1 LPEQSRLARSEIIMF
16 PASVRVAALCIVLT
30 ALVKVSAAPEPDKFQ
45 RESERAIEL
54 VRQLADRSFDIREEA
69 TKQLLQIGRPAKP
82 ALLDGL
88 NATDLEVQTR
98 CERIL
103 ATVLEDDFKARLD
116 AFVAD
121 RDGKQQHELPGL
133 KRWQKLIGDDAG
145 ARELYADMARAHGRL
160 LEEADLSPQKAGD
173 KLAGECQNLFQR
185 VYVPNAAAR
194 KQISLADVLAML
206 FISADPNVPVSD
218 VARQQTANLLYQPA
232 FSTAVRNGPRADQV
246 RKVFGAWVT
255 EAKGPA
261 AQQAMNMALQY
272 NLKEGLDIARKLLDQ
287 KEYAGGMA
295 VVAVGKLGTR
305 EDVSLLEPLL
315 SNNAVL
321 LNVNFNN
328 KPGTTEVRDVALGMM
343 VHLSGQSIRD
353 YGFEFFRGNN
363 NEQAY
368 FAPVYFAFADQAKR
382 DAALKKWSD
391 WKAKQTAK

>member
-1 LPEQSRLARSEIIMF
+1 MF
-16 PASVRVAALCIVLT
+16 QASIRVVALSLVLT
-30 ALVKVSAAPEPDKFQ
+30 APVSLSAAPDADKFQ
-45 RESERAIEL
+45 RDSERAVEL
-54 VRQLADRSFDIREEA
+54 VRHLADRSYEVREEA
-69 TKQLLQIGRPAKP
+69 TRQLLQIGRPAKQ

-88 NATDLEVQTR
+88 KASDLEVKTR

-103 ATVLEDDFKARLD
+103 ATVLEEDFRARLD

-121 RDGKQQHELPGL
+121 RDAKQQHDLPGL
-133 KRWQKLIGDDAG
+133 KRWRNLIGDDTA
-145 ARELYADMARAHGRL
+145 ARELYAEMARAHGRL
-160 LEEADLSPQKAGD
+160 LEEADLSPQTAGD

-185 VYVPNAAAR
+185 VYVPTATAR

-206 FISADPNVPVSD
+206 FIASDPNVPVSD

-232 FSTAVRNGPRADQV
+232 FSTAVRNGPRAEQV
-246 RKVFGAWVT
+246 RKVFGAWVA
-255 EAKGPA
+255 EARGTA

-287 KEYAGGMA
+287 KEYSGGMA
-295 VVAVGKLGTR
+295 VIAVGKLGTKD
-305 EDVSLLEPLL
+305 DVSLLEPLL
-315 SNNAVL
+315 TNNTIL
-321 LNVNFNN
+321 LNVNFN

-368 FAPVYFAFADQAKR
+368 FAPVYFAFADQNKR
-382 DAALKKWSD
+382 DAAIKKWND
-391 WKAKQTAK
+391 WKAKQSTK

>member
-1 LPEQSRLARSEIIMF
+1 MCQTFI
-16 PASVRVAALCIVLT
+16 RVAAVCLVLT
-30 ALVKVSAAPEPDKFQ
+30 ALDNLSAAPEPDKFH
-45 RESERAIEL
+45 RESERAVEL
-54 VRQLADRSFDIREEA
+54 VRQLADRSYEVREDA
-69 TKQLLQIGRPAKP
+69 TKQLLQIGRPAKQ

-88 NATDLEVQTR
+88 NASDLEVQIR

-103 ATVLEDDFKARLD
+103 AIVLEEDFKARLD

-121 RDGKQQHELPGL
+121 RDGKQQHDLPGL
-133 KRWQKLIGDDAG
+133 KRWRKLIGDDAA

-160 LEEADLSPQKAGD
+160 LEEADHSPQTAGD

-185 VYVPNAAAR
+185 VYVPTATAR
-194 KQISLADVLAML
+194 RQISLADVLAML
-206 FISADPNVPVSD
+206 FISSDPSVPVSD

-246 RKVFGAWVT
+246 RKVFGAWVG
-255 EAKGPA
+255 EARGPA

-272 NLKEGLDIARKLLDQ
+272 NLKEGLDIARKLIDQ
-287 KEYAGGMA
+287 KEYGGGMA
-295 VVAVGKLGTR
+295 IIAVGKLGAK
-305 EDVSLLEPLL
+305 DDLSMLEPLL
-315 SNNAVL
+315 TNNTVL

-382 DAALKKWSD
+382 DAGLKKWNE
-391 WKAKQTAK
+391 WKAKQPKN